1 MLSLSLSL
9 SDTSLRERGG
19 GQRKEGLG
27 GVGDTQRGEKKQ
39 EAALSLSF
47 VRTRLVMPTS
57 TLETKKQKTE
67 PPAAAGP
74 RAPQATAHVPPRR
87 FHRLPRG
94 LGAPRPHRLAGG
106 RGGRG
111 ARGRGELLLC
121 ALGGVV
127 GVAKWRS
134 VSISNAFS
142 VVVIVV
148 AVCLRFGGVLG
159 LFYCSVGFGDSWSSS
174 ASRS

>member
-9 SDTSLRERGG
+9 SDASLRERGG

-27 GVGDTQRGEKKQ
+27 GGGGHTERGGG
-39 EAALSLSF
+39 ALSF
-47 VRTRLVMPTS
+47 VRANAPCHADLDPRNKK
-57 TLETKKQKTE
+57 TKKAE
-67 PPAAAGP
+67 PPAAAAGP

-94 LGAPRPHRLAGG
+94 LGAPRPRRLAGG